1 MAIVKIDLE
10 KITWFEMHFCISI
23 FITLAH
29 AASKWKPLNHE
40 INLKK
45 KNSTRNISKRKKFGS
60 MNTHEKIFWTH
71 EIPKRKNL
79 GPTKYP
85 TKGRWYDGTKF
96 TRPTIACDPW
106 SLAHLSI
113 SNGGELISYVL
124 EIVNRL
130 RIRELF

>member
-1 MAIVKIDLE
+1 MK
-10 KITWFEMHFCISI
+10 TFESRNQ
-23 FITLAH
+23 
-29 AASKWKPLNHE
+29 PQ
-40 INLKK
+40 K
-45 KNSTRNISKRKKFGS
+45 KNSTHNISKRKKFGS

-106 SLAHLSI
+106 SLAHPSI